1 MRMTLRQTDYLDD
14 TIFVGLGLVEA
25 ARIASA
31 NPDLHI
37 MGEMPAVPD
46 NIAALVNAAQSTGLF
61 GLRAAPVHLTPP
73 LLRACRAAGLFTMS
87 LPTNDPRTL
96 DTLIR
101 GNVNFIE
108 TARPDYAAALLPGGK
123 AEPQRFPLRGID

>member
-1 MRMTLRQTDYLDD
+1 
-14 TIFVGLGLVEA
+14 
-25 ARIASA
+25 
-31 NPDLHI
+31 
-37 MGEMPAVPD
+37 
-46 NIAALVNAAQSTGLF
+46 
-61 GLRAAPVHLTPP
+61 
-73 LLRACRAAGLFTMS
+73 MS

>member
-1 MRMTLRQTDYLDD
+1 
-14 TIFVGLGLVEA
+14 
-25 ARIASA
+25 
-31 NPDLHI
+31 
-37 MGEMPAVPD
+37 
-46 NIAALVNAAQSTGLF
+46 
-61 GLRAAPVHLTPP
+61 
-73 LLRACRAAGLFTMS
+73 MS

-123 AEPQRFPLRGID
+123 AEPQRFPLRGKQKETLHYAYPSADECEKIIDDKSIRLWERKINDFDFMKVKIIYFLERASIIAVK

>member
-1 MRMTLRQTDYLDD
+1 MTLRQTDYLDD

-123 AEPQRFPLRGID
+123 TEPQRFPLRGID